1 MTGMQDI
8 NILVLFRTLNTI
20 SNSRLTI
27 NGHTECDNKTKKEG
41 RKVLHT
47 FSTVFIRFHTFL

>member
-1 MTGMQDI
+1 MQDI
-8 NILVLFRTLNTI
+8 NILVLFKTLNTI